1 MAIVNELSSNPVRL
15 FAGTS
20 KQHTKLTEFGDPT
33 RYLRNSWAQE
43 RSIEEERSVLRLDSA
58 WTRSIC
64 CCGKLANVLTL
75 ASRDE
80 EPDFS
85 NRSLRARFR
94 NPARASALDDNFK
107 LILEVEIFIAGI
119 SSGTTQRGG
128 PSAPYRYSAC
138 SRSTPAAAPAESALL
153 LSAMAERRHLG
164 SNAPSTTT
172 LDSGAGSP
180 GAPQKALS
188 AEQEKHYSHA
198 KINEVTKSEQ
208 NHGQLK
214 NFSLLSLIGLAYC
227 ILNSWTAASASLSV
241 VLPSG
246 GPIAT
251 LYGLIVSFV
260 GVLATAASLAEIVH
274 VFPTSG
280 GPYHFAAILA
290 PPEWSNGISWVTGWL
305 GCAGWVTLTAT
316 TGSLAGS
323 LLLGAYTLAHPEH
336 ESQPYQTVIIFIAF
350 ILIAVAI
357 NMFLPRLLPMINSAA
372 LIWSL
377 AGAFTIFIVTLATAS
392 PNYQRGAFVFGGWQN
407 ETGWPNGVAFILGL
421 LQSDFCMIGIDGLS
435 HASLS
440 TMVEEIPQ
448 PHINV
453 PRAMILAVVVGASS
467 SFVLLIALLFVMTD
481 INAVISSP
489 AGCLAEICYQA
500 TGSVAGAICLQVFPI
515 ISMEFAAQ
523 GIMAASSRMLFAF
536 ARDDGLPFAKFF
548 SKNNPRT
555 GVPDRTVIFT
565 AVWCIIF
572 SLVYLGSNAAFQAI
586 LSSSVVLLELSYC
599 IPIAL
604 LLIRGR
610 HLLRPE
616 SFPSPTWTLGPVLG
630 PITNV
635 VALIFT
641 SVTVVF
647 FLFPGETHP
656 TGNSMN
662 YAVVVIGFVL
672 LLCGGTWIFQ
682 GRKHFIG
689 PRDLGG
695 LLELARVEVNH
706 GEVSRPASVRRGS
719 SSQTGTR
726 VGHQLQSEKGDE
738 IKQVA

>member
-1 MAIVNELSSNPVRL
+1 
-15 FAGTS
+15 
-20 KQHTKLTEFGDPT
+20 
-33 RYLRNSWAQE
+33 
-43 RSIEEERSVLRLDSA
+43 
-58 WTRSIC
+58 
-64 CCGKLANVLTL
+64 
-75 ASRDE
+75 
-80 EPDFS
+80 
-85 NRSLRARFR
+85 
-94 NPARASALDDNFK
+94 
-107 LILEVEIFIAGI
+107 
-119 SSGTTQRGG
+119 
-128 PSAPYRYSAC
+128 
-138 SRSTPAAAPAESALL
+138 
-153 LSAMAERRHLG
+153 MAERRHLG
-164 SNAPSTTT
+164 SNAPSTAT
-172 LDSGAGSP
+172 LDGAGSSGP
-180 GAPQKALS
+180 IPKAMS

-198 KINEVTKSEQ
+198 KINEVTKHEQ

-227 ILNSWTAASASLSV
+227 ILNSWTAMVSSLSV

-251 LYGLIVSFV
+251 LYGLLVSFV

-290 PPEWSNGISWVTGWL
+290 PPEWSNGIAWITGWL

-336 ESQPYQTVIIFIAF
+336 ENQPYQTVIVFIGF

-377 AGAFTIFIVTLATAS
+377 AGAFTIFIVVLATAS
-392 PNYQRGAFVFGGWQN
+392 PNYQRGAFVFGGWEN

-421 LQSDFCMIGIDGLS
+421 LQSDFGMIGIDGLS
-435 HASLS
+435 H
-440 TMVEEIPQ
+440 MVEEIPQ

-453 PRAMILAVVVGASS
+453 PRAMILAVIVGAGS

-500 TGSVAGAICLQVFPI
+500 TGNVAGAICLQVFPI
-515 ISMEFAAQ
+515 VSMEFAAQ

-536 ARDDGLPFAKFF
+536 ARDNGLPFAKFF

-586 LSSSVVLLELSYC
+586 LSSSVVLLEMSYC
-599 IPIAL
+599 IPIAIL
-604 LLIRGR
+604 LVRGR

-635 VALIFT
+635 ISLIFLV
-641 SVTVVF
+641 VTIVF
-647 FLFPGETHP
+647 FLFPAETHP
-656 TGNSMN
+656 TGNTMN
-662 YAVVVIGFVL
+662 YAVVVIGFVFL
-672 LLCGGTWIFQ
+672 LSGGTWIFQ
-682 GRKHFIG
+682 GRKHYHG
-689 PRDLGG
+689 PTDLGG
-695 LLELARVEVNH
+695 LLELARVEVNS
-706 GEVSRPASVRRGS
+706 GEVSRPSSTRRS
-719 SSQTGTR
+719 SSRPGTRTATR
-726 VGHQLQSEKGDE
+726 VGGEPVADKNGE
-738 IKQVA
+738 IKQV